1 MTCIGRDDN
10 FRTLPQGNLEQLNW
24 IWHLHQNYVVSFFKL
39 CIELRLNWNTKAIKK
54 TTEILSGEDH
64 HGCVLSLSISLY
76 NTSTNTGYFMMKKVN
91 KNILLVAFWKL
102 ISVAFA
108 LGKPTL
114 LNSSWSVPNQLLA
127 LSVIVSTFYCELPS
141 AEKTEKVKNLLF
153 CSQVDVW
160 QR

>member
-1 MTCIGRDDN
+1 
-10 FRTLPQGNLEQLNW
+10 
-24 IWHLHQNYVVSFFKL
+24 
-39 CIELRLNWNTKAIKK
+39 
-54 TTEILSGEDH
+54 
-64 HGCVLSLSISLY
+64 
-76 NTSTNTGYFMMKKVN
+76 MMKKEN

-141 AEKTEKVKNLLF
+141 TKKTEKLMNLLF
-153 CSQVDVW
+153 CSQVDV
-160 QR
+160 